1 MLSQKEPFV
10 GNTALVINITELIL
24 ATEDSLLPKKAISIV
39 SSISRI
45 TRRVALSIDTGLGL
59 KSVVLSHK
67 LSHSRAIN

>member
-1 MLSQKEPFV
+1 M
-10 GNTALVINITELIL
+10 VINITELIL